1 VHSPFSPAEGTYT
14 VIKRAIAETHHFRF
28 SCSII
33 RVTWYVINT
42 FPHFSMDSPATVLD
56 IPIEEEHMPGVH
68 LEVNLVPADR
78 SGK

>member
-1 VHSPFSPAEGTYT
+1 MLILYIF
-14 VIKRAIAETHHFRF
+14 
-28 SCSII
+28 
-33 RVTWYVINT
+33 
-42 FPHFSMDSPATVLD
+42 FSMDSPATVLD

>member
-1 VHSPFSPAEGTYT
+1 
-14 VIKRAIAETHHFRF
+14 
-28 SCSII
+28 
-33 RVTWYVINT
+33 
-42 FPHFSMDSPATVLD
+42 LD